1 MFQSGCV
8 TSTCT
13 DGSVKVWSHK
23 GEEITTLYGHTQRV
37 NGCDMSVK
45 MSGQTEE
52 DGKSSN
58 TLLAVCQ
65 SKNLIKQIQG
75 EK

>member
-1 MFQSGCV
+1 M
-8 TSTCT
+8 STCT

-45 MSGQTEE
+45 LVGQPEE
-52 DGKSSN
+52 EGKFQK
-58 TLLAVCQ
+58 TLFIVNML
-65 SKNLIKQIQG
+65 SIG
-75 EK
+75 